1 MLSELLSSEERLR
14 RIPLSR
20 RSHIIGYQPLP
31 TGTVEH
37 ESALER
43 DFVVLSTFLDANAV
57 IIAQPITITFQVGAV
72 TRRYT
77 PDYSV
82 AWSDGKREIVEVK
95 YLSDLRANQERFK
108 ERFAAMEGWACAR
121 GATFRVAT
129 DREIRGCA
137 LDNAKRLLPLRAAAF
152 DSDIAQSVVSAV
164 RRLMTPT
171 FADIITAVPADR
183 PSVLATLWCLLARG
197 ALYVDLSL
205 PITPRSIIKL
215 P

>member
-1 MLSELLSSEERLR
+1 MR

-20 RSHIIGYQPLP
+20 RSHIIGFQPLP
-31 TGTVEH
+31 TGTAEH

-43 DFVVLSTFLDANAV
+43 DFVTLTSFLDPHAV
-57 IIAQPITITFQVGAV
+57 ITAQPITITFQVGAT

-82 AWSDGKREIVEVK
+82 AWSDGRREIIEVK

-108 ERFAAMEGWACAR
+108 ARFAAMEDWARAR

-129 DREIRGCA
+129 EREIRGCA
-137 LDNAKRLLPLRAAAF
+137 LENAKRLLPLRTATF
-152 DSDIAQSVVSAV
+152 DPDIGQSVLSAV
-164 RRLMTPT
+164 RRLPAPT
-171 FADIITAVPADR
+171 FADVMTAVPADR

-197 ALYVDLSL
+197 TLYVDLSL
-205 PITPRSIIKL
+205 PITPSSIIGL

>member
-1 MLSELLSSEERLR
+1 MR

-20 RSHIIGYQPLP
+20 RSHIIGFLPLA
-31 TGTVEH
+31 TGTAEH

-43 DFVVLSTFLDANAV
+43 DFVVLSSFMDPDAV
-57 IIAQPITITFQVGAV
+57 IAAQPITITFQVGTL

-82 AWSDGKREIVEVK
+82 AWSDGKHEIVEVK

-108 ERFAAMEGWACAR
+108 ERFAAMEDWARAR
-121 GATFRVAT
+121 GATFRIAT
-129 DREIRGCA
+129 EREIRGCA
-137 LDNAKRLLPLRAAAF
+137 LENAKRLLPLRIAAF
-152 DSDIAQSVVSAV
+152 DPDIAQSVVSAV
-164 RRLMTPT
+164 RRLVAAT
-171 FADIITAVPADR
+171 FADVMIVIPADQ

-197 ALYVDLSL
+197 VLYVDLSL
-205 PITPRSIIKL
+205 PITPGSTIKL